1 MWIQVCHIFH
11 THAVSCGAQK
21 SASHKLT
28 PNPSRPRESPSE
40 CAAPST
46 PCDSQ
51 VRMDVVVT
59 KVAIYKET
67 VCTTDTSTTA
77 QGGGGSF
84 KNRKP
89 IGEVGCCE
97 SRMEE

>member
-1 MWIQVCHIFH
+1 MPCI
-11 THAVSCGAQK
+11 SYPCGAQK

-28 PNPSRPRESPSE
+28 PNPSRPRENPSE

-59 KVAIYKET
+59 KVAIYKEI
-67 VCTTDTSTTA
+67 VQQIPVLPHKAVAEVSKIGNLEERLVVVNHGWQSKAADGPK
-77 QGGGGSF
+77 GG
-84 KNRKP
+84 
-89 IGEVGCCE
+89 
-97 SRMEE
+97 